1 MGFKSLSWPSQVV
14 YRSSG
19 ATCNAYRI
27 KALNRPERKVGP

>member
-19 ATCNAYRI
+19 ETCNAFRV
-27 KALNRPERKVGP
+27 KAFNKTERKAGP